1 MECQS
6 PESHRNCNLKHYSFA
21 VKCKATREPERVN
34 VNYDKDQTHVISMH
48 AACHWTHVRAHLIYE
63 WFVDRVV
70 SCVCV
75 HAAEYIHHTLTLFIV
90 GTSFPICIIFTSKT
104 GYENITTQRGGTSHR
119 NAVNSANYTRS
130 DNTNSSRASKRD
142 KIDDANV
149 LLNLMK

>member
-104 GYENITTQRGGTSHR
+104 GYENITTQRGAHR
-119 NAVNSANYTRS
+119 IGMQSTRPITREATTPIHRERARETRS
-130 DNTNSSRASKRD
+130 TTR
-142 KIDDANV
+142 
-149 LLNLMK
+149 MYY